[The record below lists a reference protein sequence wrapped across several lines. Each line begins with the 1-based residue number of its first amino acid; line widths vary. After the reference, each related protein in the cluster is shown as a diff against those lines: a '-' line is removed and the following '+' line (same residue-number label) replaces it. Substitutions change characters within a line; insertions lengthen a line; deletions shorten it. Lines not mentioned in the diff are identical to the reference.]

1 MPDILTLEDVQ
12 ARFPL
17 GARILIPA
25 KVTGHGGPPAR
36 EYDPPFHSNGPSLQ
50 VAFEHPAVGWD
61 GCQQE
66 VVAETAIVGGLELPE
81 VLIAAA
87 RALDRAAVHG
97 SLVGMSDLDRIAG
110 ELRQLSESIQ
120 EDPPA
125 EQRAR
130 PGFTFWRAAQ
140 RELRW
145 MSRGHVAHE
154 AVVIQDIARRCVGGI
169 SAGPQG
175 SSAEARTVILAA
187 LRTWKK
193 GHAEHNARLFD
204 LCIERVE
211 QISVDDPMDG
221 YSDKHRWW
229 PHLGGAA

>member
-1 MPDILTLEDVQ
+1 MPDILTLEDAQ

-97 SLVGMSDLDRIAG
+97 SLVGMTDLERIAG

-130 PGFTFWRAAQ
+130 PGFTFWQAAQ

-154 AVVIQDIARRCVGGI
+154 AVVIQDIARRCLGGLLYP
-169 SAGPQG
+169 GQG
-175 SSAEARTVILAA
+175 SVVEARGLVLAA

-193 GHAEHNARLFD
+193 GHAVHNARLFD
-204 LCIERVE
+204 LCIERVKNIFE
-211 QISVDDPMDG
+211 EDPMHA
-221 YSDKHRWW
+221 YSDKERWW
-229 PHLGGAA
+229 PHLGAAA